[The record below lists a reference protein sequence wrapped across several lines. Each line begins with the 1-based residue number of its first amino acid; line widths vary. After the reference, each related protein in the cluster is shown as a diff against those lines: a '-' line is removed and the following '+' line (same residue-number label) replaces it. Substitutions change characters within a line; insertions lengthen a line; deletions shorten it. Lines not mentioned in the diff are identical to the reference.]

1 MMHFF
6 SPKIFHLDKKAPNK
20 LGYQEVISSRR
31 EVQEV
36 EDKTKKKKKSM
47 IVKHALNILMCPRIS
62 CLVVSNSL

>member
-31 EVQEV
+31 EVQKV
-36 EDKTKKKKKSM
+36 EDKTKEKKKVNDCEARS
-47 IVKHALNILMCPRIS
+47 
-62 CLVVSNSL
+62 